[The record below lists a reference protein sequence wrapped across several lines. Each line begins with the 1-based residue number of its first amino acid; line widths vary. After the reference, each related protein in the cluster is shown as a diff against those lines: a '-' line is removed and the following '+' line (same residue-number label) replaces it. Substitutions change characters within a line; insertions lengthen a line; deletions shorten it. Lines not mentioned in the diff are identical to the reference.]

1 MYFGIKEVDQRRSIK
16 VPKLQSSI
24 FYNKEH
30 SMMQSRQAASKPIY
44 SFDLRLF
51 LWPRPKSDLVVC
63 FKEKVYI
70 TP

>member
-30 SMMQSRQAASKPIY
+30 SMMQSRQAASKPTY

-51 LWPRPKSDLVVC
+51 FMAKT
-63 FKEKVYI
+63 KE
-70 TP
+70 